1 MDYLAVFN
9 VIIIAPYSCVWIKIY
24 YFVLIIKKTYEPNI
38 KIRAQKEIIDQGIF
52 AEPTAKG
59 KTDEDI
65 VG

>member
-9 VIIIAPYSCVWIKIY
+9 VMTPTTFSYFRIKVHR
-24 YFVLIIKKTYEPNI
+24 FARIIKKTYEPNI

-59 KTDEDI
+59 KTDE
-65 VG
+65 